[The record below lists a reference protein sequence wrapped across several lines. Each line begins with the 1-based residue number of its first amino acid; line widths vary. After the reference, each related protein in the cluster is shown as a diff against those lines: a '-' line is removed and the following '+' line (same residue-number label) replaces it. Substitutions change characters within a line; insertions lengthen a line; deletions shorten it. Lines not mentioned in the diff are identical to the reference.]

1 MYRDYLPGLIIG
13 AFLAFFGRLR
23 ALHDHALANVEDH
36 HDSSSR
42 SAVAESLRLHA
53 AQRVIAT
60 LDPDLPFF
68 EACAPSQTCARNL
81 HEPGVASRKTGPLY
95 GI

>member
-23 ALHDHALANVEDH
+23 ALHDHALANVADH

-53 AQRVIAT
+53 AQRVVAT

-81 HEPGVASRKTGPLY
+81 HEPARDDDA
-95 GI
+95 I

>member
-1 MYRDYLPGLIIG
+1 MPSSFKE
-13 AFLAFFGRLR
+13 FLA
-23 ALHDHALANVEDH
+23 
-36 HDSSSR
+36 SR
-42 SAVAESLRLHA
+42 DAPAPAPAPAPTRKKKQAAVAESLRLHA